1 MNTFS
6 SLNDGDRQSRRYEIF
21 AVKVT
26 VETHS
31 SMRERLNNAIKKLI
45 NGTIHQ
51 TGDKMAG

>member
-31 SMRERLNNAIKKLI
+31 SIREQLNKAIKKLI
-45 NGTIHQ
+45 YGTIHQ
-51 TGDKMAG
+51 TGNKLAG